1 MTTQRN
7 GNEDVQERVLQRAE
21 LAHSIWNLKF
31 SLSKVIKRIP
41 LEGTV
46 FHERR
51 EKEPQLQ
58 IGQHCDRL
66 FQPDYLSE
74 ESIPL
79 IREFKCLD
87 SPPPVPPSSSQ
98 EEDKEAT
105 VESRY

>member
-1 MTTQRN
+1 MTTDRN
-7 GNEDVQERVLQRAE
+7 GHDDVQDRVLQRAE

-31 SLSKVIKRIP
+31 NLSKVIKRIP
-41 LEGTV
+41 LGGIV

-51 EKEPQLQ
+51 AKEPQLQ
-58 IGQHCDRL
+58 IGQHGNRL
-66 FQPDYLSE
+66 FHPDYLSE
-74 ESIPL
+74 ESMPL
-79 IREFKCLD
+79 IREFNCLD